1 MLEYI
6 AKRIFLMVPVLIGIS
21 ILVFLMRVVV
31 PGDPVDIMLY
41 GQPSTEENRAE
52 LRSFLGLDQPLPTQY
67 FLFVGNAL
75 RGDLG
80 RSIQTRQPV
89 ASEIKNRFPNTFKLT
104 ICSLII
110 AAFLGVFTGVLSA
123 VKKDTWVDLASMV
136 ASLIGV
142 SMPAFWLGLIL
153 MMVFSVNLGWFP
165 VMGSETWKHL
175 VLPSLTLG
183 LIAAAIISRMTRS
196 CMLDVLQK
204 DYIKTARSKGL
215 SERRVIYKH
224 SLRNA
229 MIPVITIIGLQFG
242 YLLGG
247 AVIVEIV
254 FNYPGIGE
262 AALNAI
268 NWRDFPM
275 IQGLVLFIT
284 VIFVSINLAVD
295 VIYSFLNPQISY
307 D

>member
-1 MLEYI
+1 VLEYI
-6 AKRIFLMVPVLIGIS
+6 AKRVFLMVPVLIGIS
-21 ILVFLMRVVV
+21 ILVFSMRVVV

-41 GQPSTEENRAE
+41 GQPSTAESRAE
-52 LRSFLGLDQPLPTQY
+52 LRSFLGLDKPLPTQY

-89 ASEIKNRFPNTFKLT
+89 ALEIKNRFPNTFKLT

-110 AAFLGVFTGVLSA
+110 AALLGVFTGVLSA
-123 VKKDTWVDLASMV
+123 VKKDTWIDLASMV

-153 MMVFSVNLGWFP
+153 MMFFSVNLGWFP
-165 VMGSETWKHL
+165 VMGSDSWKHL

-224 SLRNA
+224 ALRNA

-268 NWRDFPM
+268 TWRDFPM

>member
-6 AKRIFLMVPVLIGIS
+6 AKRVFLMVPVLIGIS
-21 ILVFLMRVVV
+21 ILVFSMRVVV

-41 GQPSTEENRAE
+41 GQPSTAESRAE
-52 LRSFLGLDQPLPTQY
+52 LRSFLGLDKPLPTQY

-89 ASEIKNRFPNTFKLT
+89 ALEIKNRFPNTFKLT

-110 AAFLGVFTGVLSA
+110 AALLGVFTGVLSA
-123 VKKDTWVDLASMV
+123 VKKDTWIDLASMV

-153 MMVFSVNLGWFP
+153 MMFFSVNLGWFP
-165 VMGSETWKHL
+165 VMGSDSWKHL

-224 SLRNA
+224 ALRNA

-268 NWRDFPM
+268 TWRDFPM